1 MRFHALVCVLALS
14 AGNLFAAEPS
24 AKEAVAAAAKKLGES
39 SSYAWRQ
46 TTAVRDDSQFR
57 PGPQDGKIDKEGTLV
72 LSMSFGDNTME
83 VVRKGDK
90 GAATTQDGWQ
100 SFAEMESGEGFM
112 PFFARRLRTTKAP
125 AEQAA
130 ELVTYAKELKKD
142 GEAYVSDLTDE
153 GAKAAIVGFRKGDGG
168 LTANSAKG
176 SVKFWVKEGVLA
188 KYEYQVKGETEWN
201 GNANES
207 DRTTTVEIKEVGAAK
222 VVIPEAAKKKL
233 M

>member
-1 MRFHALVCVLALS
+1 MRFQALLCVLALS
-14 AGNLFAAEPS
+14 AGHLFAAEP
-24 AKEAVAAAAKKLGES
+24 APKDAVSAAAKKLGES

-46 TTAVRDDSQFR
+46 TTEARDDSQFR
-57 PGPQDGKIDKEGTLV
+57 PGPQEGKIDKEGTLV

-112 PFFARRLRTTKAP
+112 PFFARRLRAAKAP

-153 GAKAAIVGFRKGDGG
+153 GAKAAIVGFRKSDGG
-168 LTANSAKG
+168 LTAKSATG

-188 KYEYQVKGETEWN
+188 QYEYQVKGETEWN

-222 VVIPEAAKKKL
+222 VTIPEAAKKKL